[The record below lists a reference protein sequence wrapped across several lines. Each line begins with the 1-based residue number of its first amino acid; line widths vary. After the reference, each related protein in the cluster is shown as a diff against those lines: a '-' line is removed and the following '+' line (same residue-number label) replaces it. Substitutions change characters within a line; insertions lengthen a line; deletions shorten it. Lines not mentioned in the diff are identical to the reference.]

1 MSNLNISPSR
11 RLRELFEY
19 ENCRECHRDG
29 GSHEAI
35 PFLGNWFAR
44 CKPIKRRR
52 HQTKMNRAAHTI
64 TFASDGTARC
74 LWTEAVPL
82 HELGRL
88 EIQRA
93 STVEF
98 NAATQCWEVRLA
110 SNPDVVAFSNA
121 SRETCLNFERKTL
134 NDLL

>member
-1 MSNLNISPSR
+1 MPARDYNHA
-11 RLRELFEY
+11 LR
-19 ENCRECHRDG
+19 NAHQ
-29 GSHEAI
+29 SIKPAI
-35 PFLGNWFAR
+35 MTTH
-44 CKPIKRRR
+44 I
-52 HQTKMNRAAHTI
+52 I
-64 TFASDGTARC
+64 TFGSDGTARC

-98 NAATQCWEVRLA
+98 DDVKQQWEVRLA

-134 NDLL
+134 NALL